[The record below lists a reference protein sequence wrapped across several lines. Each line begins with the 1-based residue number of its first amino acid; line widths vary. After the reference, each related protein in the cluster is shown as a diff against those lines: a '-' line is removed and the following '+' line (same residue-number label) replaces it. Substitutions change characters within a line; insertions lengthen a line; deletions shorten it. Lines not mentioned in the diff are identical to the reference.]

1 MKRLFATLLALT
13 MALSLAACGG
23 SKGTTPAEDTS
34 DTQEPAAE
42 EPTDKELSGDLV
54 LYSSMTESD
63 LDALITCFN
72 EKYPDINVEV
82 VNGSAG
88 ELTTV
93 WPVRLLTLWVIWSG
107 AAWPTPTVTAMRISL
122 RSGSLITTARPSP
135 ATPLQRPVLH
145 GPPVHCCLLRQR
157 GSGVPVGHQDR
168 VL

>member
-1 MKRLFATLLALT
+1 MMKRLFATLLALT

-88 ELTTV
+88 EL
-93 WPVRLLTLWVIWSG
+93 
-107 AAWPTPTVTAMRISL
+107 
-122 RSGSLITTARPSP
+122 
-135 ATPLQRPVLH
+135 
-145 GPPVHCCLLRQR
+145 
-157 GSGVPVGHQDR
+157 DR
-168 VL
+168 KSVV

>member
-63 LDALITCFN
+63 LDAL
-72 EKYPDINVEV
+72 DH
-82 VNGSAG
+82 
-88 ELTTV
+88 L
-93 WPVRLLTLWVIWSG
+93 
-107 AAWPTPTVTAMRISL
+107 
-122 RSGSLITTARPSP
+122 
-135 ATPLQRPVLH
+135 LQREVSRH
-145 GPPVHCCLLRQR
+145 QCGGRQR
-157 GSGVPVGHQDR
+157 LR
-168 VL
+168 R